1 LGKKTN
7 YTKNKLIEKF
17 LIVDQIIKKK
27 KITFF
32 QVFKKIIGFISLKRK
47 FQFFFLVI
55 LSLIAASIEM
65 LSVGSV
71 YPLIKI
77 ISDPNQ
83 IMTNNDYANIL
94 QYLNIT
100 TSKELIVTSS
110 FVFGVIAL
118 FTGCIRLLLIYVNLR
133 LSLIFS
139 YEIYLLYYANV
150 LHQSYEYHLS
160 QNSSEIL
167 STITNK
173 ITNVSTAFIN
183 CFTIITSLIII
194 SSIILILFI
203 IDQYI
208 TAYVIFIFLFF
219 YSFFTLLFNLKLN
232 KNSKNIAN
240 NQDLTVKVVQESLG
254 GIRDI
259 ILDKTQNYFIDI
271 YRNSIY
277 KVQKYISQNI
287 FLAQS
292 PRFILEAFGLIL
304 IAVFVIIVSEKSIL
318 RFNEFLPILGSLALG
333 AQRIFPLANQIYQSN
348 TSNKSIVYSLF
359 DIIKFLDKK
368 TQPSFFIN
376 QNKNFNFKK
385 IITLKN
391 LRFSYKNDNSYVFK
405 DLNFEIPRGSKVA
418 ITGPSGC
425 GKSTLLDLVMGLLK
439 PSSGEILVDGDSI
452 NFNLNSWQNKIAHV
466 PQSIYLLDG
475 TITENIAF
483 GVKKENI
490 DLVKV
495 KNVAK
500 IAHIHDFIESRK
512 LGYNELAGERGIQ
525 LSGGQRQRIG
535 IARALYKDAELLI
548 LDEATSALDYDTEK
562 LIIDAIDNLGKNK
575 TILIVTHR
583 LFSIKNC
590 NFSINLNK

>member
-1 LGKKTN
+1 M
-7 YTKNKLIEKF
+7 
-17 LIVDQIIKKK
+17 DQIIKKK
-27 KITFF
+27 NITFF
-32 QVFKKIIGFISLKRK
+32 QVFKKIIGYISLKRK

-55 LSLIAASIEM
+55 LSLVVSSMEVLSI
-65 LSVGSV
+65 GSV

-83 IMTNNDYANIL
+83 ILTNNDYAKIL

-110 FVFGVIAL
+110 FVFGIIAFL
-118 FTGCIRLLLIYVNLR
+118 TGCIRLLLIYVNLR

-139 YEIYLLYYANV
+139 YEIYLLYYSNV

-167 STITNK
+167 STITSK

-183 CFTIITSLIII
+183 FFTIITSSIII
-194 SSIILILFI
+194 SSIILILFLI
-203 IDQYI
+203 NQYI
-208 TAYVIFIFLFF
+208 TTYVIFIFLFF

-232 KNSKNIAN
+232 KNSKNITN

-259 ILDKTQNYFIDI
+259 ILDKSQNYFIDI

-304 IAVFVIIVSEKSIL
+304 IAVFVIIISEKSLL
-318 RFNEFLPILGSLALG
+318 RFNEFLPILGSLVLG

-359 DIIKFLDKK
+359 DIIKFLEKQP
-368 TQPSFFIN
+368 QPSFFIN

-385 IITLKN
+385 LITLKN
-391 LRFSYKNDNSYVFK
+391 LRFSYKNDNFYVFK
-405 DLNFEIPRGSKVA
+405 DLNFEIPKGSKVA
-418 ITGPSGC
+418 ITGSSGC

-439 PSSGEILVDGDSI
+439 PSGGEILVDGNSI
-452 NFNLNSWQNKIAHV
+452 NYNLNSWQSKIAHV

-500 IAHIHDFIESRK
+500 VAHIHDFIESKK

-583 LFSIKNC
+583 LFSIQNC

>member
-1 LGKKTN
+1 M
-7 YTKNKLIEKF
+7 
-17 LIVDQIIKKK
+17 DQIIKKK
-27 KITFF
+27 NITFF
-32 QVFKKIIGFISLKRK
+32 QVFKKIIGYISLKRK

-55 LSLIAASIEM
+55 LSLVVASMEV
-65 LSVGSV
+65 LSIGSV

-83 IMTNNDYANIL
+83 ILTNNDYAKIL

-110 FVFGVIAL
+110 FVFGIIAFL
-118 FTGCIRLLLIYVNLR
+118 TGCIRLLLIYVNLR

-139 YEIYLLYYANV
+139 YEIYLLYYSNV

-167 STITNK
+167 STITSK

-183 CFTIITSLIII
+183 FFTIITSSIII
-194 SSIILILFI
+194 SSIILILFALN
-203 IDQYI
+203 QYI
-208 TAYVIFIFLFF
+208 TTYVIFIFLFF

-232 KNSKNIAN
+232 KNSKNITN

-259 ILDKTQNYFIDI
+259 ILDKSQNYFIDI

-304 IAVFVIIVSEKSIL
+304 IAVFVIIISEKSLL
-318 RFNEFLPILGSLALG
+318 RFNEFLPILGSLVLG

-359 DIIKFLDKK
+359 DIIKFLEKQP
-368 TQPSFFIN
+368 QPSFFIN

-385 IITLKN
+385 LITLKN
-391 LRFSYKNDNSYVFK
+391 LRFSYKNDNFYVFK
-405 DLNFEIPRGSKVA
+405 DLNFEIPKGSKVA
-418 ITGPSGC
+418 ITGSSGC

-439 PSSGEILVDGDSI
+439 PSGGEILVDGDSI
-452 NFNLNSWQNKIAHV
+452 NYNLNSWQNKIAHV

-500 IAHIHDFIESRK
+500 VAHIHDFIESKK

-583 LFSIKNC
+583 FFSIKNC